1 MNKQEL
7 RTKYLTIRKDI
18 VDKKKKSLLIMKKV
32 IATSL
37 YEQAQTIA
45 LYKNL
50 SNEVDTNDLIKK
62 CLEDGKVVA
71 LPRVTGDDL
80 IFFRI
85 DQEESYIK
93 SSFGVLEP
101 EEESSKIVL
110 KENIDLIIVPG
121 VCFDLEHNRLGFG
134 KGFYDRYLEGIE
146 IPSIAICFDEQIL
159 KDDLVPTNDNDMKVK
174 LIISDKRMI

>member
-7 RTKYLTIRKDI
+7 REKYLLLRKNVI
-18 VDKKKKSLLIMKKV
+18 DKEKKSLIIMKK
-32 IATSL
+32 IIENTL
-37 YEQAQTIA
+37 YQQAQTIA

-50 SNEVDTNDLIKK
+50 PSEVDTNELIKK

-80 IFFRI
+80 IFY
-85 DQEESYIK
+85 QVEKEETFTK
-93 SSFGVLEP
+93 SSFGILEP
-101 EEESSKIVL
+101 TEDSRNVIKPED
-110 KENIDLIIVPG
+110 IDLIIVPG

-134 KGFYDRYLEGIE
+134 KGFYDRYLNGLS

-159 KDDLVPTNDNDMKVK
+159 ENDLIPTNENDMKIA
-174 LIISDKRMI
+174 LIITDKREY